1 MSGDYVCAHIIV
13 KGLVQGVGFRWFVQK
28 HANHLGLNGWVR
40 NLSNGDV
47 EIEVEGE
54 RSLVEELIK
63 LVKVGPRYA
72 QVEDVQITWKPY
84 EAKYKSFEIKGWF

>member
-28 HANHLGLNGWVR
+28 HANHLGLKGWTR

-54 RSLVEELIK
+54 
-63 LVKVGPRYA
+63 
-72 QVEDVQITWKPY
+72 
-84 EAKYKSFEIKGWF
+84 

>member
-1 MSGDYVCAHIIV
+1 MPGDYVCAHIIV
-13 KGLVQGVGFRWFVQK
+13 KGFVQGVGFRWFVQK

-72 QVEDVQITWKPY
+72 QVEDLQITWKPY
-84 EAKYKSFEIKGWF
+84 EGKYKSFEIKGWY

>member
-1 MSGDYVCAHIIV
+1 MSSDYVCAHIIV
-13 KGLVQGVGFRWFVQK
+13 KGIVQGVGFRWFVQK
-28 HANHLGLNGWVR
+28 HANNLGLYGWVR

-72 QVEDVQITWKPY
+72 HVEDVQITWKPY
-84 EAKYKSFEIKGWF
+84 EAKYKSFEIKGWL